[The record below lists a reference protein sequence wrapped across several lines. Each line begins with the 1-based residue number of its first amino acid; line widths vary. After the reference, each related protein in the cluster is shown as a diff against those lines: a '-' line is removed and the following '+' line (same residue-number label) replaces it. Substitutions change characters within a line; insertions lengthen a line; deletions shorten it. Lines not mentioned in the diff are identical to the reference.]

1 MPKKLT
7 MPEMTE
13 TEERLV
19 AKLRDFIDQAQDCC
33 DKLLK
38 IAVIIKVS
46 KEWSKD
52 QHYIATEQIAEILEE

>member
-1 MPKKLT
+1 MPKELT

-19 AKLRDFIDQAQDCC
+19 AKLREFIDTSQICC
-33 DKLLK
+33 DKLLQ
-38 IAVIIKVS
+38 IAVVIKVS